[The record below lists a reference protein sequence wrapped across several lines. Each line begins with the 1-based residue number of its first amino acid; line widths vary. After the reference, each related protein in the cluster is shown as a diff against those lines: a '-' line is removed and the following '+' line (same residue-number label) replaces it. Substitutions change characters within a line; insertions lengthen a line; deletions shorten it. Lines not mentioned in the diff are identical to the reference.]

1 MLEEFLKYLLIYST
15 SGIKF
20 VFGPVFGASFG
31 YSVFL
36 TGTLT
41 ILGMMTTVYLF
52 TYFGTY
58 IRHFTQS
65 IFRSKDKKIFTKK
78 NRKYVQLWLKYGV
91 AGMSFLTPV
100 LLSPLGG
107 AILVNAFGGRKKDII
122 KYMWMSSI
130 FWGYPMTWAVKFAG
144 HMIPFLNLGGQ

>member
-1 MLEEFLKYLLIYST
+1 MLEEILIYLMIYGS
-15 SGIKF
+15 SGFKF
-20 VFGPVFGASFG
+20 VFGPIIGASYG
-31 YSVFL
+31 YSVFF

-41 ILGMMTTVYLF
+41 ILGMMTTVYVF

-58 IRHFTQS
+58 IRHFTQRV
-65 IFRSKDKKIFTKK
+65 FRSKDKKVFTKK
-78 NRKYVQLWLKYGV
+78 NRKYVELWLKYGV

-107 AILVNAFGGRKKDII
+107 AILVNAFGGKKKDII

-130 FWGYPMTWAVKFAG
+130 FWGYPMTWAVKFVG
-144 HMIPFLNLGGQ
+144 HLIPFLDL

>member
-1 MLEEFLKYLLIYST
+1 MIQEILKYLLIYSS

-36 TGTLT
+36 TGSLT

-52 TYFGTY
+52 TYFGSH
-58 IRHFTQS
+58 IRHFSQRVFT
-65 IFRSKDKKIFTKK
+65 SKDKKVFSKK
-78 NRKYVQLWLKYGV
+78 NRKYVQLWMKYGV

-122 KYMWMSSI
+122 KYMWISSI
-130 FWGYPMTWAVKFAG
+130 VWGYPMTWAVKFAG
-144 HMIPFLNLGGQ
+144 HLLPFLNLSGQ

>member
-1 MLEEFLKYLLIYST
+1 MFEEILKYLLIYSS

-41 ILGMMTTVYLF
+41 ILGMMTTVYIF
-52 TYFGTY
+52 TYFGTH
-58 IRHFTQS
+58 IRHFSQRVFAS
-65 IFRSKDKKIFTKK
+65 RDRRIFTSK
-78 NRKYVQLWLKYGV
+78 NRKYVKLWLKYGV
-91 AGMSFLTPV
+91 PGMSFLTPV

-107 AILVNAFGGRKKDII
+107 AILVNAFGGKRRDII
-122 KYMWMSSI
+122 KYMWMSSL
-130 FWGYPMTWAVKFAG
+130 FWGYIMTWAVKFAG
-144 HMIPFLNLGGQ
+144 HLLPFLNLSSQ

>member
-1 MLEEFLKYLLIYST
+1 MLEEFPIYLLIYSS
-15 SGIKF
+15 SGFKF
-20 VFGPVFGASFG
+20 VFGPIIGATYG
-31 YSVFL
+31 YSVFF

-41 ILGMMTTVYLF
+41 ILGMMTTVYIF
-52 TYFGTY
+52 TYFGTH
-58 IRHFTQS
+58 IRHFSQR
-65 IFRSKDKKIFTKK
+65 IFRSKDKKVFTKK
-78 NRKYVQLWLKYGV
+78 NRKYVELWLKYGV

-144 HMIPFLNLGGQ
+144 HLIPFLDLGGQ

>member
-1 MLEEFLKYLLIYST
+1 MIEEFLKYLLIYSS

-41 ILGMMTTVYLF
+41 ILGMMTTVYIF
-52 TYFGTY
+52 TYFGAR
-58 IRHFTQS
+58 IRHFTQRVFAS
-65 IFRSKDKKIFTKK
+65 RDKKVFTKK
-78 NRKYVQLWLKYGV
+78 NRRYVRWWLKYGV
-91 AGMSFLTPV
+91 PGMSFLTPV

-122 KYMWMSSI
+122 KYMWISSI
-130 FWGYPMTWAVKFAG
+130 LWGYPMTWAVKFAG
-144 HMIPFLNLGGQ
+144 HLLPFLNLNG